1 MSAWQTLAV
10 NGALADSLIDD
21 FGGANSPISAL
32 PPDARA
38 CLLFHFSADAEI
50 AVQLYLAISNAAAD
64 ENIEMIWDSTYQTNP
79 AADSTQWVTSG
90 QISIPIQ
97 NGLLH
102 QFRITKAAA
111 DANVRWCINVK
122 MGPE

>member
-10 NGALADSLIDD
+10 NGALADSLIDN

-32 PPDARA
+32 PPDARV
-38 CLLFHFSADAEI
+38 CLLFHYSSDAET
-50 AVQLYLAISNAAAD
+50 AVQIYLATTNAAAD
-64 ENIEMIWDSTYQTNP
+64 ENIEMVWDSTYQTNP
-79 AADSTQWVTSG
+79 APDSTQWVTSG

-102 QFRITKAAA
+102 QFRITKAAS
-111 DANVRWCINVK
+111 DANIRWCINVK